1 MPITP
6 QPTHQ
11 AGDYPDTVRHISDG
25 DPANQTFM
33 RNPSFDLE
41 FRTDV
46 LKDTSNSLET
56 TVASN
61 FNTLDAF
68 DKNHD
73 HGGGSGEKVLDFSQ
87 IYGNDT
93 AANAGFD
100 LATAGQYYI
109 KKSGGG
115 ADLLRVVEDGALPK
129 DQVIFPGSVDLHE
142 HMAAPASDLVINP
155 HDLKLS
161 GRMFPI
167 SLGALIDGATNGP
180 YTEVVLDPAATVG
193 LQFAAPGLLSK
204 TSSDGVTSEGVLVG
218 NLTTPMAHKDN
229 IVLIH
234 LASTNE
240 PVLDGTDPVYGLL
253 RDTNPGGAPVWEIS
267 FFSDGTPYSFTTD
280 VLVTL
285 YGNEAYALSNVT
297 VVDSKFVNL
306 CQTGVNT

>member
-11 AGDYPDTVRHISDG
+11 AGDYPDTVRHISNG

-46 LKDTSNSLET
+46 LKDTSNTLET
-56 TVASN
+56 TVNSN

-73 HGGGSGEKVLDFSQ
+73 HSGGHGEKVIDFSQ
-87 IYGNDT
+87 IYGNDNS
-93 AANAGFD
+93 ANAGFD
-100 LATAGQYYI
+100 LASAGQFYI

-115 ADLLRVVEDGALPK
+115 TDLLRVVEDGALAI
-129 DQVIFPGSVDLHE
+129 DQFIFPGSVDLHN
-142 HMAAPASDLVINP
+142 HMAAPASDLVNSP
-155 HDLKLS
+155 HNLKLS

-180 YTEVVLDPAATVG
+180 YTKVTLDPAAVLG
-193 LQFAAPGLLSK
+193 LQFSAPGLLSK
-204 TSSDGVTSEGVLVG
+204 TPSDGATSEGVIVG
-218 NLTTPMAHKDN
+218 DLTTPMAHKEN
-229 IVLIH
+229 IVLMH
-234 LASTNE
+234 KSTTDE
-240 PVLDGTDPVYGLL
+240 PLLSGSDPVYGLL
-253 RDTNPGGAPVWEIS
+253 EDTNPGGAPVWELS
-267 FFSDGTPYSFTTD
+267 FFANGVAHSFAVDDT
-280 VLVTL
+280 VKL
-285 YGNEAYALSNVT
+285 YGNEAYSLSTVT
-297 VVDSKFVNL
+297 VVDSSFVNL